1 MKRSIL
7 LSFLLAGIM
16 LFSISC
22 RQSEPDEKNGTDEN
36 RSTVFSGQV
45 ISLSDGWTVTNF
57 PEMTYRDGI
66 LTVDVW
72 RETDEDKDNDGYY
85 DLEQSQALLSRDGT
99 LLSVAGYE
107 TYREN
112 ETETVK
118 NSFPALHDGKIIR
131 TFMLEDGCVLTYETR
146 YTDYEANVFINL
158 FDRKGDV
165 LFSVSLADAFGY
177 DLSHDNIASGDI
189 FMVLSA
195 LSVTVGEEPIYV
207 ILTTEGL
214 VSYRSDGNQIWKQ
227 DDGNTPIGILS
238 VDDQLLYLSENRAQ
252 EQLLRIVDAD
262 NGFIV
267 NSVALPPE
275 LTDSAI
281 SGTKIICGAGY
292 DLYAYNGR
300 GLYGLNFSQNP
311 EGEMT
316 TVVTQV
322 ADWAL
327 SDIAPSDIRALCVLD
342 AQTFALVTRDSLDIM
357 NTDNVLAVYSML
369 ADDCIPVKE
378 ELVLAVLT
386 DDYYVQFAVRDFNRT
401 SDKYRVVIR
410 DYTKYDRD
418 QLKTAFDTDIASGK
432 VPDMVI
438 MGTYS
443 SMLDP
448 LVPTYERS
456 GLFCDLTPVLSA
468 DADFRYDDLLAYV
481 TEPYQYGGKQ
491 YIFPL
496 SPIQNMVFGHAE
508 DFPDGTVTAEAFLS
522 IADTWDTPI
531 FPRGSAVSYLREAAV
546 SDCVDEENA
555 VCTFDDGYFA
565 SIIKR
570 ANTVNIDNST
580 IDTTIKGTEL
590 FRMGQ
595 VRMYQTYSG
604 YSSLLQYVQGMVEL
618 GGDAVPVGYA
628 NRDGVLCM
636 GSVLTDFFAVTE
648 PCAHKAA
655 CADFLQC
662 IIDIKRSRCTYRF
675 LSGGYT
681 FYNTDIE
688 DQLAACEG
696 KTFIFDGFGMRVVDD
711 AEAAGENG
719 MHIKLTEA
727 DADAYRTYLNSIVRR
742 IDNNTTWAEI
752 FYDEYY
758 ENTERSFD
766 QTLEIVQSRVSIC
779 LSEQE

>member
-85 DLEQSQALLSRDGT
+85 DLEQSQAQLSRDGT
-99 LLSVAGYE
+99 LLAVAGYE
-107 TYREN
+107 TYREVD
-112 ETETVK
+112 TATVQ

-131 TFMLEDGCVLTYETR
+131 TFKLEDGCVLTYETR

-177 DLSHDNIASGDI
+177 DLTRDNIASGDV

-262 NGFIV
+262 SGFIV

-300 GLYGLNFSQNP
+300 GLYGLDFSQNP
-311 EGEMT
+311 EGDMT
-316 TVVTQV
+316 TDVTQV

-342 AQTFALVTRDSLDIM
+342 AQTFALVTRDSLDMM
-357 NTDNVLAVYSML
+357 NRDSVLAVYSML
-369 ADDCIPVKE
+369 AADCIPAKE

-386 DDYYVQFAVRDFNRT
+386 YDY
-401 SDKYRVVIR
+401 
-410 DYTKYDRD
+410 
-418 QLKTAFDTDIASGK
+418 
-432 VPDMVI
+432 
-438 MGTYS
+438 
-443 SMLDP
+443 
-448 LVPTYERS
+448 
-456 GLFCDLTPVLSA
+456 
-468 DADFRYDDLLAYV
+468 
-481 TEPYQYGGKQ
+481 
-491 YIFPL
+491 
-496 SPIQNMVFGHAE
+496 
-508 DFPDGTVTAEAFLS
+508 
-522 IADTWDTPI
+522 
-531 FPRGSAVSYLREAAV
+531 
-546 SDCVDEENA
+546 
-555 VCTFDDGYFA
+555 
-565 SIIKR
+565 
-570 ANTVNIDNST
+570 
-580 IDTTIKGTEL
+580 
-590 FRMGQ
+590 
-595 VRMYQTYSG
+595 
-604 YSSLLQYVQGMVEL
+604 
-618 GGDAVPVGYA
+618 
-628 NRDGVLCM
+628 
-636 GSVLTDFFAVTE
+636 
-648 PCAHKAA
+648 
-655 CADFLQC
+655 
-662 IIDIKRSRCTYRF
+662 
-675 LSGGYT
+675 
-681 FYNTDIE
+681 
-688 DQLAACEG
+688 
-696 KTFIFDGFGMRVVDD
+696 
-711 AEAAGENG
+711 
-719 MHIKLTEA
+719 
-727 DADAYRTYLNSIVRR
+727 
-742 IDNNTTWAEI
+742 
-752 FYDEYY
+752 
-758 ENTERSFD
+758 
-766 QTLEIVQSRVSIC
+766 
-779 LSEQE
+779 